1 MGKYKRG
8 LTILGVVLL
17 IIVLILFLSS
27 PGMIF
32 SPTVTFIDTEVYSS
46 SGNEVPVR
54 TKTDLGDPE
63 YMAAFP
69 NNIGKWEGYEY
80 DTTEYIEVLGADLM
94 LLRSY
99 EPSTFSQPVFFLILQ
114 ADTES
119 SFHPPEVCVQAQ
131 GGEIQERGE
140 EEVVI
145 TNTSWVKEDTV
156 VTIPL
161 KKLVVTRSSESGE
174 ITERRVLLY
183 CYVKGNQFY
192 TDTITMIQ
200 VEALAPLTGSYEGS
214 TKEEKEFL
222 AEAIPYLFDPGE
234 EGESRLLFM
243 VLIGWGITGYIIIA
257 VLCVIPV
264 ALIIFVRT
272 RKETIV

>member
-17 IIVLILFLSS
+17 IIVLVLLLSS

-32 SPTVTFIDTEVYSS
+32 SPTVTFIDTELYSS

-54 TKTDLGDPE
+54 TKADLGDPE

-69 NNIGKWEGYEY
+69 RIIGKWEGYDY
-80 DTTEYIEVLGADLM
+80 DTTKYVELLGADLM
-94 LLRSY
+94 ILRGY

-119 SFHPPEVCVQAQ
+119 SFHPPEVCARAQ

-140 EEVVI
+140 EEIVI

-156 VTIPL
+156 ITIPL
-161 KKLVVTRSSESGE
+161 KKLVVTKSSESGE
-174 ITERRVLLY
+174 ITERRILLY

-192 TDTITMIQ
+192 TDMITMIQ

-214 TKEEKEFL
+214 LKEEKEFL
-222 AEAIPYLFDPGE
+222 AEAIPHLFNPGE
-234 EGESRLLFM
+234 EAESRLLFM
-243 VLIGWGITGYIIIA
+243 VLVDWGIIGYIIIT

-264 ALIIFVRT
+264 ALIIFART
-272 RKETIV
+272 LKETIV